1 MSDLSATTVACAN
14 IAFIKYWGD
23 RDSILHIPANG
34 SISMNLDGLHS
45 CTRVDFD
52 PSLSSDQ
59 LTLNGESQRG
69 LILQRVSR
77 FMDQVRT
84 LAGTRIF
91 ATITSSNNFPM
102 GTGIASS
109 ASGFAALSLAAS
121 KAAGLELSEP
131 ELSRLARLGS
141 GSACRSIPEGYVEWQ
156 AGTNDQDSYAYSIA
170 PSNHWRLIDCIAI
183 VDESHKSTGS
193 RGGHSLADTSIFQAA
208 RVSEAPKRLEQC
220 RRAILNCDFEAL
232 AEVSELDSNQ
242 MHAVMMT
249 SIPRLIYWQP
259 TTLAIMGAVQSWRR
273 SGTPAF
279 FTVDAGPNVH
289 VICQDGF
296 ESQVAGKLN
305 QIQGVQR
312 VITAHPGGPTRLE
325 FR

>member
-1 MSDLSATTVACAN
+1 MSDLSATAVACAN

-23 RDSILHIPANG
+23 RDSNLHIPANG
-34 SISMNLDGLHS
+34 SISMNLEGLES
-45 CTRVDFD
+45 RTQVTFD
-52 PSLSSDQ
+52 SSLSSDQ
-59 LTLNGESQRG
+59 LVLNRESQSG
-69 LILQRVSR
+69 SILQRVSD
-77 FMDQVRT
+77 FMDRVRSQ
-84 LAGTRIF
+84 AGTNTF
-91 ATITSSNNFPM
+91 ATIKSSNNFPM

-121 KAAGLELSEP
+121 KAAGLELSEL

-141 GSACRSIPEGYVEWQ
+141 GSACRSIPEGFVEWQ
-156 AGTNDQDSYAYSIA
+156 AGKNDQDSYAYSIA
-170 PSNHWRLIDCIAI
+170 PPSHWRLVDCIAI

-220 RRAILNCDFEAL
+220 RRAIINRDFEAL
-232 AEVSELDSNQ
+232 AEITELDSNQ

-249 SIPRLIYWQP
+249 STPKLFYWQP

-273 SGTPAF
+273 SGIPAF
-279 FTVDAGPNVH
+279 FTIDAGPNVH

-296 ESQVAGKLN
+296 ENQVTGKLN
-305 QIQGVQR
+305 QIQGIHK
-312 VITAHPGGPTRLE
+312 VITTHPGGPTRLE